1 MFSLD
6 RWQEIFQTLSKNKLR
21 AFLTGLSVSSGIFIL
36 VILLGVSRGMQ
47 NGIEKEFQQD
57 AVTEVE
63 VWTGTTTVGYKGM
76 NPGRRV
82 QLENEDYEYTTQKFG
97 DQIDSKSGY
106 FGRWGAIINYKKENG
121 SYEFAGVH
129 PDFQKVENATIISGR
144 FINASD
150 IEGNDKVAV
159 IGNRVKLDLFKD
171 KDPIG
176 EYINISKVPFK
187 VVGVYTDPGGEREE
201 TRVYLPLTTAQR
213 VFNGKNQLRMLS
225 FTIKPA
231 ATFDEAVQ
239 NAAFLSDGLE
249 KSLKQRHLVSPDDT
263 SGIRVFDTL
272 EEAKRIY
279 DLLSYIDLFFWI
291 VGICTIIAGVVGVGN
306 IMLIVVKERTKEIGI
321 RKAIGA
327 QPMSIIGMIL
337 QEAVFVTFVAGFFGL
352 FAGLLLLEVVG
363 PQIQSDFFANP
374 EVDMNVALSTIVI
387 LIIAGALAGFF
398 PAYRAA
404 KIKPIIALRD
414 E

>member
-82 QLENEDYEYTTQKFG
+82 QLENEDFEYTTQKFG

-352 FAGLLLLEVVG
+352 FGGLLLLEVVG